1 MALGTRAEALSA
13 GGDGGL
19 ASPPGIGMGI
29 GVGAGIGMGL
39 NAIGVNEIGVKLE
52 GNVTGTEEGMGVNWG
67 GVDGGGGR
75 RRGRWGEALPPPEER
90 LR

>member
-1 MALGTRAEALSA
+1 
-13 GGDGGL
+13 
-19 ASPPGIGMGI
+19 MGI

-67 GVDGGGGR
+67 GVDGGGGAAA
-75 RRGRWGEALPPPEER
+75 GAMGGGLAAAGGAAQASFFFCVSHTRWMSQCWY
-90 LR
+90 